1 MKQRRSTPRTI
12 RGNPYLRERIH
23 DPLHPRGKL
32 RESTRCRRCG
42 VQYRAGRWR
51 WPTSSAQGLKPVT
64 CPACRRIEGHYPAGE
79 LVLAGSFL
87 GGHRAEILA
96 TAKHVEAR
104 ESADHPLNRVI
115 SIEERGGETV
125 ISTTDIHLPHRM
137 AHALLDAWGGT
148 TRTHYDLEGYF
159 TRVHWSRDD

>member
-1 MKQRRSTPRTI
+1 MKERRSRRRKI

-23 DPLHPRGKL
+23 DPLHPTGKL

-51 WPTSSAQGLKPVT
+51 WPTSTSQGLKPVT

-79 LVLAGSFL
+79 LVLAGRFL
-87 GGHRAEILA
+87 SGHRDEILA

-104 ESADHPLNRVI
+104 ESADHPLNRVM
-115 SIEERGGETV
+115 SIEQRDGETV
-125 ISTTDIHLPHRM
+125 ISTTDIHLPHRI

-159 TRVHWSRDD
+159 TRIRWSRDV